1 LPTATYQILIANI
14 QRNVLLAEMAQ
25 YAQHLEAGGTLFLS
39 GFYQKDVA
47 DLLACAAEYGL
58 AYTSQKTKNDWVALR
73 LVKNA

>member
-1 LPTATYQILIANI
+1 
-14 QRNVLLAEMAQ
+14 
-25 YAQHLEAGGTLFLS
+25 
-39 GFYQKDVA
+39 VA